1 MRRRQAGSSQ
11 DRVTPLGAPAPES
24 RKYPRFAATLPVRCR
39 RLSARAAR
47 SWSGCT
53 ADVGSGGIAVELP
66 TRLPPG
72 TPLAVEVRTGIGPF
86 RLEAEVLWT
95 RSIAERVGIIRHGL
109 CLADRSEILDLPIG
123 VLLGRW
129 LQGVATRQGKR
140 RGRADAPAPRQRQ
153 GKSR

>member
-1 MRRRQAGSSQ
+1 MRRRQAGSSEA
-11 DRVTPLGAPAPES
+11 RVTPPGATAPES
-24 RKYPRFAATLPVRCR
+24 RKCTRFAVTLPVRCR

-47 SWSGCT
+47 TWSGCT
-53 ADVGSGGIAVELP
+53 ADVGSGGFAVELP

-123 VLLGRW
+123 ILLGRW
-129 LQGVATRQGKR
+129 LQGVASRQGKR
-140 RGRADAPAPRQRQ
+140 RGRADTPAPTQKQRK
-153 GKSR
+153 GR